1 MRRPINWV
9 VFCLSLLFLFANL
22 PFSGRRTL
30 QPAAE
35 PFAAEPTV
43 ATSLIAAGTVPEF
56 GYIRADGTFV
66 PLIRQA
72 ASQPVAEAGVEI
84 FDWTSPRPAPSK
96 MPASF

>member
-22 PFSGRRTL
+22 PLSGRKTI

-35 PFAAEPTV
+35 P
-43 ATSLIAAGTVPEF
+43 SLVVAGTVPEF
-56 GYIRADGTFV
+56 GYIRTDGTFV

-72 ASQPVAEAGVEI
+72 ASQPVAEAGTEVFE
-84 FDWTSPRPAPSK
+84 WTSPRLAPSK
-96 MPASF
+96 VPASF